1 MLCRVKCQSFILVLL
16 DNLSQEVDDAKLQ
29 LKQPII
35 WKTMYQPP
43 LPRCVVAAVTVV
55 PVRNLEVVQFCC
67 MHNVLKLPTPELLGS
82 LLTQE
87 GETLIVN
94 KVNGVQTL
102 SHYVAPPLNIMTS
115 ELDTPTF
122 RLWTYGFC
130 RVVCTMIWKF
140 S

>member
-55 PVRNLEVVQFCC
+55 CIGV
-67 MHNVLKLPTPELLGS
+67 TP
-82 LLTQE
+82 LT
-87 GETLIVN
+87 L
-94 KVNGVQTL
+94 TL
-102 SHYVAPPLNIMTS
+102 SRLPRLMNRKFVDEFAVEFCMTMNTKANRKK
-115 ELDTPTF
+115 LVQA
-122 RLWTYGFC
+122 L
-130 RVVCTMIWKF
+130 F
-140 S
+140 SVDKNRYEGV